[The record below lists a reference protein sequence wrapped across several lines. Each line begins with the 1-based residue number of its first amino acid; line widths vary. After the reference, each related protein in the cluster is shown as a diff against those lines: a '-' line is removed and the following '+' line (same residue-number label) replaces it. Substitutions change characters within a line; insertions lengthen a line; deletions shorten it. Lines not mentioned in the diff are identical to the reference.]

1 MHLFLWICLREA
13 GNYQFINAQGYS
25 RWLKNTL
32 DMRMQKKEIRC
43 LIKYENVAQGIY
55 NYKVFL
61 PLKSGWNNNS
71 LVTCTN
77 CGELFVI
84 DWENPETENLSVKQ
98 IAGST
103 LCPTCNVVLCM
114 YLADYPATIRISEN
128 QFGSFNDKAVFN
140 QEEESEIVEFYELRP
155 SPKGLN

>member
-1 MHLFLWICLREA
+1 
-13 GNYQFINAQGYS
+13 
-25 RWLKNTL
+25 
-32 DMRMQKKEIRC
+32 MQKKKIRC
-43 LIKYENVAQGIY
+43 LIKYENVALGIY

-61 PLKSGWNNNS
+61 PLKDGWSNNS

-77 CGELFVI
+77 CRELFVI

-103 LCPTCNVVLCM
+103 LCPTCNVVLSL

-128 QFGSFNDKAVFN
+128 QFVSFNDEAISN
-140 QEEESEIVEFYELRP
+140 QDEGSEIVEFYELRP
-155 SPKGLN
+155 PQKDFKIIDVN

>member
-1 MHLFLWICLREA
+1 
-13 GNYQFINAQGYS
+13 
-25 RWLKNTL
+25 
-32 DMRMQKKEIRC
+32 MQKKKIRC
-43 LIKYENVAQGIY
+43 LIKYENVALGVY

-61 PLKSGWNNNS
+61 PLKDGWSNNS

-103 LCPTCNVVLCM
+103 LCPTCNVVLSL

-128 QFGSFNDKAVFN
+128 QFVSFNDEAISN
-140 QEEESEIVEFYELRP
+140 QEEGSEIVEFYELRP
-155 SPKGLN
+155 L

>member
-1 MHLFLWICLREA
+1 
-13 GNYQFINAQGYS
+13 
-25 RWLKNTL
+25 
-32 DMRMQKKEIRC
+32 MQKKKIRC
-43 LIKYENVAQGIY
+43 LIKYENVGLGIY

-61 PLKSGWNNNS
+61 PLKGGWSNNS

-84 DWENPETENLSVKQ
+84 DWENPETENLTVKQ

-103 LCPTCNVVLCM
+103 LCLACNVVLSM

-128 QFGSFNDKAVFN
+128 QIVSFNTEAISNQDKG
-140 QEEESEIVEFYELRP
+140 SEIVEFYELRP
-155 SPKGLN
+155 SQKDLN